1 MDGSD
6 NSDDSNNT
14 AAGGPVPAL
23 PEGRLVG
30 RLAFGDA
37 VRAACA
43 NAAQAGWSSIVL
55 ADDDF
60 SDWPLGERAVIEGLN
75 AWAHRGRHMR
85 LLARD
90 FTALRQQHP
99 RFVQWRTTWA
109 HLIEAHA
116 VPQAS
121 PHEIPA
127 VIWTPTWTLERLDPV
142 RSSAVAEHSAE
153 RRVAL
158 AERLDDWWAKGRPA
172 FAPTTLGL

>member
-1 MDGSD
+1 MQNEPPAD
-6 NSDDSNNT
+6 T
-14 AAGGPVPAL
+14 PTPPAAAAGPAL
-23 PEGRLVG
+23 PEGRLLG
-30 RLAFGDA
+30 RLAFADT
-37 VRAACA
+37 VRAAL
-43 NAAQAGWSSIVL
+43 AAAAVEGWSLLVL

-60 SDWPLGERAVIEGLN
+60 SDWPLGERAVIHSLN
-75 AWAHRGRHMR
+75 GWAHQGRRLR

-90 FTALRQQHP
+90 FQPLRLRQP

-121 PHEIPA
+121 VQEIPS
-127 VIWTPTWTLERLDPV
+127 VIWSPAWTLERLDPV
-142 RSSAVAEHSAE
+142 RSNCVAERGAE

-158 AERLDDWWAKGRPA
+158 RERLDDWWAKGRPA

>member
-1 MDGSD
+1 MDSETPSPG
-6 NSDDSNNT
+6 T
-14 AAGGPVPAL
+14 VPAAL

-30 RLAFGDA
+30 RLAFADA
-37 VRAACA
+37 VRAAA
-43 NAAQAGWSSIVL
+43 TVAAQEGWASIVF

-60 SDWPLGERAVIEGLN
+60 HDWPLGERVVVDALN
-75 AWAHRGRHMR
+75 AWAQRGRHLR

-90 FTALRQQHP
+90 FGALRQQQP
-99 RFVQWRTTWA
+99 RFAQWRTTWA
-109 HLIEAHA
+109 HLIEVHA

-121 PHEIPA
+121 PHEIPS

-142 RSSAVAEHSAE
+142 RSSMVAEHSAE

-158 AERLDDWWAKGRPA
+158 RERLDDWWAKGRPA

>member
-1 MDGSD
+1 MDGAD
-6 NSDDSNNT
+6 NSDST
-14 AAGGPVPAL
+14 PAGGAAPAL

-30 RLAFGDA
+30 RPAFADA

-43 NAAQAGWSSIVL
+43 AAAHEGWASIVL

-60 SDWPLGERAVIEGLN
+60 SDWPLGERAVIDGLN
-75 AWAHRGRHMR
+75 AWAHRGRHLR

-142 RSSAVAEHSAE
+142 RSSLVAERSAE

-158 AERLDDWWAKGRPA
+158 RERLDDWWAKGRPG
-172 FAPTTLGL
+172 FAATTLGL

>member
-1 MDGSD
+1 MS
-6 NSDDSNNT
+6 SEPPESEHSP
-14 AAGGPVPAL
+14 AAAPAL
-23 PEGRLVG
+23 PEGRLGG
-30 RLAFGDA
+30 RLAFMDA
-37 VRAACA
+37 VRTAMAA
-43 NAAQAGWSSIVL
+43 AAPENWASIVL

-60 SDWPLGERAVIEGLN
+60 SDWPLGERVVIDGLN
-75 AWAHRGRHMR
+75 AWARQGRRLR

-109 HLIEAHA
+109 HIVEAHA
-116 VPQAS
+116 VAQAS
-121 PHEIPA
+121 PHELPS

-142 RSSAVAEHSAE
+142 RSSLVAERGAE

>member
-1 MDGSD
+1 MDGD

-14 AAGGPVPAL
+14 AAGDPVPAL

-43 NAAQAGWSSIVL
+43 NAAQEGWSSIVL

-60 SDWPLGERAVIEGLN
+60 GDWPLGERAVIEGLN